1 MYKKSTIFTCIIS
14 NQTLH
19 YMKKYISILCL
30 SIVCICIYPYEGI
43 NFNTLGVK
51 NGVYDNYIHDI
62 LQDSYGFMWFI
73 STNGL
78 SRYDGYNFKYY
89 PIDPQDNDTYYINE
103 DADNNVWV
111 QAGKNYFLYNREKDI
126 IENNISSV
134 LQQLNIS
141 EKVDILFVDHDKNLW
156 CSDGNTLIY
165 YNYLNQK
172 QSRFQLS
179 AGEKIKWLECRNGQ
193 AYILFTNGQ
202 VKKND
207 FESGQLS
214 NEVSVSLS
222 SYSRH
227 RMYLDYAHNLWF
239 YTEHSPEDAL
249 KHYNPRLK
257 ELKTFK
263 DQNSHDYNFVTT
275 VIDDGK
281 GNIWIGTDNAG
292 ITVYN
297 SNTKQY
303 SAITYKQDKQF
314 SIPSNHIKCFYHD
327 KQNIMWVGTSKRGVA
342 YASLDN
348 IFFRR
353 YNISEQDD
361 ISCVLEDREGN
372 LWLGSDGEGI
382 TKVETSTNK
391 LVNFNFRNGDIPEN
405 LIVCSFLDS
414 KGRIW
419 FGTYGGGVCFYEKG
433 KFVNLDYDETADIE
447 NPLKYIRSID
457 EDKAGNIWIGTVVK
471 GLYCYEADGSFSN
484 YTIESTPLQSNS
496 ITDLYCNYGQL
507 LYIGTSAG
515 LCVMDTYS
523 RQISQ
528 ISGTNAKKQALADSF
543 INCLYRDSRGLLWI
557 GGKKGVSILDEKRDS
572 IIYLNT
578 DNGLSHNFIKA
589 IVEDYNKNIWIT
601 TELGVTNVV
610 VVNDP
615 ISPIPT
621 FRCYRYYEDD
631 GLGDIAFNNHS
642 LWCNRKGEILMGGIG
657 GYIKAYPE
665 SIPNN
670 FYKAKV
676 EFTAL
681 YIANKRI
688 EVGESINGG
697 NIILQKNIQLLDEIY
712 LNYSNNNFS
721 LDVSS
726 FDYQALHKTIFAYR
740 LGDDAEWIRL
750 NGNTIHFN
758 ELPPGTYNL
767 QVKIVNNNELQ
778 NNKHTS
784 LLIHIKPPFWL
795 SLSAYIFYIIL
806 FCVIVVALIIY
817 VRRKGRLKIR
827 MQKLEMEMA
836 QQHELDEAKMRFFTN
851 VSHDLRTPLSLIISP
866 LEKLIATPMPENQT
880 KKDLKLMHR
889 NAMVLM
895 SEVNQLLDLRR
906 LENGKAELNLSHGN
920 LLEFIKEICNSFE
933 PYSNQKGIQIKLESK
948 VPTIEMDFDRNKIQ
962 RIFMNLLSNAFKFNV
977 DNGSV
982 TISIDKITS
991 PDGESIRIQVA
1002 DTGIGIKGENKN
1014 HIFERFYQETNA
1026 SAHIGSGIGLHIV
1039 KEYVNKHGGNV
1050 EVKDNVPQGS
1060 VFIVTLPITE
1070 SVEKYTVVE
1079 EIEDSMIT
1087 DNEYLASE
1095 YPILVVEDNDDFRQF
1110 IIDCL
1115 KDHYPVLAASNGQ
1128 KALDIMEQQQV
1139 RMVIS
1144 DVMMPVMD
1152 GLELCNKIKGD
1163 IRFSHIPVILL
1174 TARTADEY
1182 VLSGLKEGADEY
1194 ITKPFNIEIL
1204 LLRIEKLLEWSKNNH
1219 QKFRTIEVEPSE
1231 ITISSLD
1238 EQLISKAITLV
1249 EENID
1254 NTEFSVENLSSA
1266 IGMTRGHLYKKL
1278 MMITGKSPI
1287 EFIRTI
1293 RIKRGK
1299 QLLEKSQLSVS
1310 EIAYKVGLSPKQ
1322 FAKYFKD
1329 VYGELPSIYKKR
1341 EGE

>member
-1 MYKKSTIFTCIIS
+1 
-14 NQTLH
+14 
-19 YMKKYISILCL
+19 MKKYLSILWL
-30 SIVCICIYPYEGI
+30 NIICIYIYPYEGL
-43 NFNTLGVK
+43 NFSTLGVK
-51 NGVYDNYIHDI
+51 NGVYDNYIHDL
-62 LQDSYGFMWFI
+62 LQDDYGFMWFI
-73 STNGL
+73 TTNGL

-89 PIDPQDNDTYYINE
+89 PIDPQGNDTYYINE
-103 DADNNVWV
+103 DANKNMWI
-111 QAGKNYFLYNREKDI
+111 QAGENYFLYNREKDI
-126 IENNISSV
+126 IEKDISHT
-134 LQQLNIS
+134 LQDLNIP
-141 EKVDILFVDHDKNLW
+141 EQVEILFIDHDKNLW

-165 YNYLNQK
+165 HDFSIQK

-179 AGEKIKWLECRNGQ
+179 ASEKIKWLECRNGQ

-202 VKKND
+202 VKKID
-207 FESGQLS
+207 FESNKMLS
-214 NEVSVSLS
+214 EISIPLS
-222 SYSRH
+222 TYSRH
-227 RMYLDYAHNLWF
+227 KMYLDYAYNLWF
-239 YTEHSPEDAL
+239 YTEHAPEDVL
-249 KHYNPRLK
+249 RYYNPGIK
-257 ELKTFK
+257 ELRNFK
-263 DQNSHDYNFVTT
+263 DGNNRDYNFVTC

-292 ITVYN
+292 IIVYN
-297 SNTKQY
+297 TSTDQY
-303 SAITYKQDKQF
+303 SAITYKQNNPF
-314 SIPSNHIKCFYHD
+314 SILSNHIECFYLGR
-327 KQNIMWVGTSKRGVA
+327 QNIMWVGTSKRGIA

-348 IFFRR
+348 TFFKR

-361 ISCVLEDREGN
+361 ISCVLEDQEGN

-382 TKVETSTNK
+382 TKVEAGNHNQ
-391 LVNFNFRNGDIPEN
+391 VNFNLHNGDIPED

-414 KGRIW
+414 KDRIW

-433 KFVNLDYDETADIE
+433 RFVNLNYDETDGIE

-457 EDKAGNIWIGTVVK
+457 EDKAGNIWIGTIVK
-471 GLYCYEADGSFSN
+471 GLYCYNTNGEFTN
-484 YTIESTPLQSNS
+484 YTVDKTPLQSSS
-496 ITDLYCNYGQL
+496 ITDLYCHRGQK

-523 RQISQ
+523 RQISR
-528 ISGTNAKKQALADSF
+528 ISGTINEKQSLADSF
-543 INCLYRDSRGLLWI
+543 VNCLYRDSRGLLWI
-557 GGKKGVSILDEKRDS
+557 GGKKGVSILDEVRDS

-589 IVEDYNKNIWIT
+589 IAEDHNKNIWIT
-601 TELGVTNVV
+601 TDLGVTNVV

-615 ISPIPT
+615 MSPMPT
-621 FRCYRYYEDD
+621 FRCYRYYEED

-642 LWCNRKGEILMGGIG
+642 LWCSRNGEILMGGIG

-670 FYKAKV
+670 PYEARV

-697 NIILQKNIQLLDEIY
+697 GIILHKNIQLLDEIY
-712 LNYSNNNFS
+712 LDYSNNNFF

-726 FDYQALHKTIFAYR
+726 LDYQALHKTIFAYR

-758 ELPPGTYNL
+758 ELSPGTYNL
-767 QVKIVNNNELQ
+767 QVKIVNNNGHQ
-778 NNKHTS
+778 DNKHAS

-795 SLSAYIFYIIL
+795 SIPAYVLYFIL
-806 FCVIVVALIIY
+806 FCIAIIAIIMY
-817 VRRKGRLKIR
+817 MRRKDKFKIR

-836 QQHELDEAKMRFFTN
+836 QQHEMDEAKMRFFTN

-866 LEKLIATPMPENQT
+866 LEKLISSPVSENQA
-880 KKDLKLMHR
+880 KEDLKLMHR
-889 NAMVLM
+889 NALILM

-920 LLEFIKEICNSFE
+920 LLEYIKEICNSFE
-933 PYSNQKGIQIKLESK
+933 PYSNKKGIQIKLISK
-948 VPTIEMDFDRNKIQ
+948 ASSIEMDFDRNKI
-962 RIFMNLLSNAFKFNV
+962 RRVFMNLLSNAFKFNI
-977 DNGSV
+977 DNGSITV
-982 TISIDKITS
+982 TLDRIINT
-991 PDGESIRIQVA
+991 DGEKVRIQVA
-1002 DTGIGIKGENKN
+1002 DTGIGIREENKN

-1026 SAHIGSGIGLHIV
+1026 SAYIGSGIGLHIV
-1039 KEYVNKHGGNV
+1039 KEYVNMHGGDI
-1050 EVKDNVPQGS
+1050 EVRDNSPQGS

-1070 SVEKYTVVE
+1070 TIDRYIGIENE
-1079 EIEDSMIT
+1079 ENSKTEENEDFA
-1087 DNEYLASE
+1087 NK

-1115 KDHYPVLAASNGQ
+1115 KDHYPVISASNGK
-1128 KALDIMEQQQV
+1128 KALAIMAQQQV
-1139 RMVIS
+1139 RLVIS

-1174 TARTADEY
+1174 TARAADEH
-1182 VLSGLKEGADEY
+1182 VLSGLKEGADDY
-1194 ITKPFNIEIL
+1194 ITKPFNLEIL
-1204 LLRIEKLLEWSKNNH
+1204 LLRIEKLLEWGKNNH
-1219 QKFRTIEVEPSE
+1219 QKFKTIEVEPNE

-1238 EQLISKAITLV
+1238 EQLIDKAIKFV

-1254 NTEFSVENLSSA
+1254 NTEFSVEDLSSA
-1266 IGMTRGHLYKKL
+1266 VGMTRGHLYKKL

-1310 EIAYKVGLSPKQ
+1310 EIAYNIGLSPKQ

-1341 EGE
+1341 ESE